1 MRKPV
6 LSMAALLLLT
16 GAVMA
21 QGKIVISS
29 EWGDLTAELVDNDAT
44 RALLDMLPITLDMR
58 DHLRQEKTGALP
70 SPLPQA
76 ERQVDFA
83 NGTLGL
89 WGATDFVI
97 YYTDGSVPKP
107 GIIILGQ
114 VDGDAS
120 VFDRPGPITVEIK
133 RADQP

>member
-1 MRKPV
+1 MHKII
-6 LSMAALLLLT
+6 LGAATSLLLT
-16 GAVMA
+16 GAAMA
-21 QGKIVISS
+21 QEKIVISS

-44 RALLDMLPITLDMR
+44 RALLDKLPITLNMR

-83 NGTLGL
+83 KGTLGL

-97 YYTDGSVPKP
+97 YYTEGRVPQP

-114 VDGDAS
+114 MQGDAS
-120 VFDRPGPITVEIK
+120 VFDRPGPVTVEIK
-133 RADQP
+133 RAE

>member
-1 MRKPV
+1 MHKII
-6 LSMAALLLLT
+6 LGAAASLLIT
-16 GAVMA
+16 GAAMA
-21 QGKIVISS
+21 QEKIVISS
-29 EWGDLTAELVDNDAT
+29 EWGDLTAELVDNNAT
-44 RALLDMLPITLDMR
+44 RAFLDMLPITLNMR

-97 YYTDGSVPKP
+97 YYTDGSVPQP

-114 VDGDAS
+114 VQGDAS
-120 VFDRPGPITVEIK
+120 VFDRPGPVTVEIT
-133 RADQP
+133 RAE